1 MKTVPVAE
9 LKASLSAYLRRVK
22 AGEDVLVTERGRP
35 IARLTP
41 AGTAGWPS
49 HLESMEAQGLI
60 TAEPSRRQSAGRTA
74 KPSAYAAPRSRPS
87 KDTNSATVDSP
98 PRHCRAAAS

>member
-9 LKASLSAYLRRVK
+9 LKASLSAYLRQVK

-41 AGTAGWPS
+41 AGTAAWPA
-49 HLESMEAQGLI
+49 HLEAMAAQGLI
-60 TAEPSRRQSAGRTA
+60 TAGTA
-74 KPSAYAAPRSRPS
+74 KLPTGFWRLPRP
-87 KDTNSATVDSP
+87 KDPKGLVM
-98 PRHCRAAAS
+98 RALLEEREDGR

>member
-41 AGTAGWPS
+41 AGTAGWPA
-49 HLESMEAQGLI
+49 HLAAMEAQGLI
-60 TAEPSRRQSAGRTA
+60 TAGVGKLPPGFWRLPRPKDPKGLVMRALLEEREGGR
-74 KPSAYAAPRSRPS
+74 
-87 KDTNSATVDSP
+87 
-98 PRHCRAAAS
+98 

>member
-41 AGTAGWPS
+41 AGPAGWPA
-49 HLESMEAQGLI
+49 HLESMAAQGLI
-60 TAEPSRRQSAGRTA
+60 TAGVSKLPPGFWRLPRPKDPKGLVMRGLLEERAGGR
-74 KPSAYAAPRSRPS
+74 
-87 KDTNSATVDSP
+87 
-98 PRHCRAAAS
+98 

>member
-1 MKTVPVAE
+1 MKTVAVAQ

-41 AGTAGWPS
+41 AGTAGWPA
-49 HLESMEAQGLI
+49 HLETMAAQGLL
-60 TAEPSRRQSAGRTA
+60 TAGAGKLPPGFWRL
-74 KPSAYAAPRSRPS
+74 PRP
-87 KDTNSATVDSP
+87 KDPKGLVM
-98 PRHCRAAAS
+98 RALLEERESGR

>member
-41 AGTAGWPS
+41 AGTAAWPA
-49 HLESMEAQGLI
+49 HLEALEAQGLI
-60 TAEPSRRQSAGRTA
+60 TSGRE
-74 KPSAYAAPRSRPS
+74 KLPPGFWRLPRP
-87 KDTNSATVDSP
+87 KDPKGLVM
-98 PRHCRAAAS
+98 RALLQEREGGR